1 MDRYFNR
8 ATSLRGFAEIAA
20 DRGVDLMA
28 AMTHSGVD
36 PSSLKRP
43 DDRVPFDKLCA
54 LYEHCAAAW
63 ALPDLGL
70 RLSTYQPLDILGP
83 VSLLTRIEPDLRSA
97 LKSMAANLP
106 VHSNATIASLNEV
119 GNVAILSLDAQP
131 VPAGTRQYLLASI
144 GVAWNVVRQAAN
156 AEVELFEVT
165 FRASDHGA
173 KAAAEVHFGC
183 PVRFDA
189 ESNALYFD
197 CKALDQRTER
207 ADTAYHAIIQRYL
220 STTRDEIAGRSR
232 DAVAAEIAR
241 QMEFGVCTLE
251 RVSHNLKLEPRSLQR
266 RLRHEGVTFKD
277 LMDDWR
283 RARSLS
289 LVTNSRMP
297 LAEVSLAVGYNEQS
311 IFSRAFQRW
320 FGDTP
325 LNYRNRDAAI
335 AAASRRLSP
344 DG

>member
-8 ATSLRGFAEIAA
+8 ATSLRGFSEIAA
-20 DRGVDLMA
+20 QRSVDLVA
-28 AMTHSGVD
+28 AMTHVGLD
-36 PSSLKRP
+36 PSLLKRP
-43 DDRVPFDKLCA
+43 DDRVSFDQLCA

-63 ALPDLGL
+63 GLPDLGL
-70 RLSTYQPLDILGP
+70 RLSTYQPIDILGP

-97 LKSMAANLP
+97 LKSMAANLL
-106 VHSNATIASLNEV
+106 VHSNATIASLSET

-131 VPAGTRQYLLASI
+131 VPAGTRQYLLASV
-144 GVAWNVVRQAAN
+144 GVAWNVVQQAAN
-156 AEVELFEVT
+156 TEVELFEVT
-165 FRASDHGA
+165 FRARDQGA
-173 KAAAEVHFGC
+173 HSAAVAHFHC
-183 PVRFDA
+183 PVRFNA
-189 ESNALYFD
+189 ESNAIYFD
-197 CKALDQRTER
+197 RKALDRRNERT
-207 ADTAYHAIIQRYL
+207 DTAYHAIIQRYL
-220 STTRDEIAGRSR
+220 STSRDEIAGRAR

-251 RVSHNLKLEPRSLQR
+251 SVAQNLRLEPRSLQR
-266 RLRHEGVTFKD
+266 RLRHEDVTFKD

-283 RARSLS
+283 RARALS

-297 LAEVSLAVGYNEQS
+297 LAEVSLAIGYNDQS

-335 AAASRRLSP
+335 AAASRKMSP
-344 DG
+344 DA